1 MNVIVAGASGFIG
14 RNFLIKA
21 PKSWNITA
29 LFNKDPYFLEFVGEE
44 GLQNVSPHRCDL
56 TNAESVKDLISR
68 LNKRFDVCLYLAANG
83 NPSLSVKNP
92 RADLEKTTITLINF
106 LDHFRAEKL
115 IYFSSGAVYEGLRG
129 LVFPEASV
137 LPKLP
142 YAISHLASEQYVKFF
157 ASQGKISNY
166 IILRFFGAYGPYEP
180 PRKIYTKLIENFY
193 LRNRNQFTV
202 RGDGENYID
211 AMYVDDAIKGTL
223 NVINS
228 DLTNLT
234 VDFCKG
240 EQLTVNELVK
250 KAAVIFNKK
259 DAVIEHLDHVVE
271 HNDFYASPAKMGELF
286 GFEPRIDLED
296 GLSRFARFLEN
307 RVRVKP

>member
-1 MNVIVAGASGFIG
+1 MNVIVTGASGFIG
-14 RNFLIKA
+14 KNFLIKA

-29 LFNKDPYFLEFVGEE
+29 LFNKDPYFLEFVGAE

-56 TNAESVKDLISR
+56 TNAASVKDLSSR
-68 LNKRFDVCLYLAANG
+68 INKEFDLCLYLAANG
-83 NPSLSVKNP
+83 NPSLSVTNP
-92 RADLEKTTITLINF
+92 LSDLEMTTLALINF
-106 LDHFRAEKL
+106 LGHFRAEKL

-129 LVFPEASV
+129 LVSPEVSV

-166 IILRFFGAYGPYEP
+166 VILRFFGAYGPYEP
-180 PRKIYTKLIENFY
+180 PRQIYTKLIEHFY
-193 LRNRNQFTV
+193 FRNQNQFTV

-211 AMYVDDAIKGTL
+211 AMHVDDAIKGTL
-223 NVINS
+223 DVINS

-240 EQLTVNELVK
+240 ERLTVNELVK
-250 KAAVIFNKK
+250 RAAVTFNKK

-271 HNDFYASPAKMGELF
+271 HNDFYASPAKMDELF
-286 GFEPRIDLED
+286 GFKPRIDLED
-296 GLSRFARFLEN
+296 GLSRFARFL
-307 RVRVKP
+307 